1 MCSNEVPVN
10 MSNTYIKPIYNMKR
24 TLLASGLSLLMLP
37 AMAERAVD
45 VEIENSMAIP
55 SGDRMKFSADIVL
68 DALDL
73 KSNRQIF
80 LTPILEDGSGNTEV
94 LPAALVNGRAMQIAW
109 ERGTVKASDKYENGV
124 EVAVRRKNGKPQTI
138 SYNVAVPMQ
147 KWMWSP
153 TASVKW
159 MIDTCGCGHYNG
171 SVVKSDELLRL
182 NPAEKMRASYMV
194 PALAPLPVIKHEG
207 RARVQFEVN
216 KSVLHAE
223 PYVCRNGQPIDNRL
237 ELKTI
242 DDSIS
247 SALSNKNMEI
257 TKIRICG
264 YASPEGSYVG
274 NEKLSTDRSRSLADY
289 IADRYKLP
297 AGKSEYSA
305 VAENWEGFRQLVEED
320 TYLTAEQRESLL
332 ALIDRPAYG
341 PADYDAKEK
350 ELKTSPKYSGIYR
363 RIILPEW
370 FPQLRTTKFEIQT
383 QLKPLGDEEL
393 AEVIKTDP
401 EKMSL
406 NQMFR
411 VSKLYP
417 EGSPEFNE
425 VIDTMLKYYPDDEA
439 ANLNAAS
446 AALKAGDLQKAES
459 LLAKAGDSA
468 EAWNAR
474 GILASWK
481 GEMDEAR
488 ECFRKAG
495 ALSEAS
501 KNLEML
507 GK

>member
-1 MCSNEVPVN
+1 MITVKTAMKSIC
-10 MSNTYIKPIYNMKR
+10 NMKR
-24 TLLASGLSLLMLP
+24 IIIASGLSLCLLP
-37 AMAERAVD
+37 AMADGSFDVD
-45 VEIENSMAIP
+45 IENAMALP

-68 DALDL
+68 DDLKL

-80 LTPILEDGSGNTEV
+80 LTPILEDGEGNSEV

-109 ERGTVKASDKYENGV
+109 ERGTVSAGDRYENGV
-124 EVAVRRKNGKPQTI
+124 EVAVRRRNGKPQTI
-138 SYNVAVPMQ
+138 NYNVSVPMQ
-147 KWMWSP
+147 KWMWGR

-159 MIDTCGCGHYNG
+159 MIDTCGCGQYNG
-171 SVVKSDELLRL
+171 SVMKSDELLRL

-194 PALAPLPVIKHEG
+194 PALAPLPVVKHEG
-207 RARVQFEVN
+207 RARVQYEVN
-216 KSVLHAE
+216 QSVLHTG

-257 TKIRICG
+257 TKIKICG

-274 NEKLSTDRSRSLADY
+274 NEKLSTDRSRSLATY
-289 IADRYKLP
+289 IADRYRLP

-305 VAENWEGFRQLVEED
+305 VAENWEGFKKLVEED
-320 TYLTAEQRESLL
+320 KYLTPEQRASLL
-332 ALIDRPAYG
+332 ELIDRPAYG
-341 PADYDAKEK
+341 PADYDAKER
-350 ELKTSPKYSGIYR
+350 ELKTNPKYSGIYR
-363 RIILPEW
+363 KIILPEW

-383 QLKPLGDEEL
+383 QLKPLSDEEL
-393 AEVIKTDP
+393 AQVIKTDP
-401 EKMSL
+401 DKMSL

-425 VIDTMLKYYPDDEA
+425 VMDTMLKYYPDDEA

-446 AALKAGDLQKAES
+446 AALKGGDLQKAET
-459 LLAKAGDSA
+459 LLKKAGDSP

-488 ECFRKAG
+488 KFFKEAG

>member
-1 MCSNEVPVN
+1 
-10 MSNTYIKPIYNMKR
+10 MSKTAMKPICSMKR
-24 TLLASGLSLLMLP
+24 IILASGLSLFLLP
-37 AMAERAVD
+37 AMADGSFD

-68 DALDL
+68 DALKL

-80 LTPILEDGSGNTEV
+80 LTPVLEDGEGNSEV

-109 ERGTVKASDKYENGV
+109 ERGTVAATDKYENGV
-124 EVAVRRKNGKPQTI
+124 EVAVRRRNGKPQTI
-138 SYNVAVPMQ
+138 NYNVSVPMQ
-147 KWMWSP
+147 KWMWSR

-159 MIDTCGCGHYNG
+159 MIDTCGCGQYNG
-171 SVVKSDELLRL
+171 SVMKSDDLLRL
-182 NPAEKMRASYMV
+182 NPAENMRASYMI
-194 PALAPLPVIKHEG
+194 PALAPLPVIKHQG
-207 RARVQFEVN
+207 NARVQFEVN
-216 KSVLHAE
+216 QSVLHAE

-242 DDSIS
+242 DDSIT

-257 TKIRICG
+257 TKIKICG

-274 NEKLSTDRSRSLADY
+274 NEKLSTDRSRSLAVY
-289 IADRYKLP
+289 IADRYRLP
-297 AGKSEYSA
+297 AEKSEYSA
-305 VAENWEGFRQLVEED
+305 VAENWEGFKQLVEED
-320 TYLTAEQRESLL
+320 TYLTPEQRESLL

-341 PADYDAKEK
+341 PTDYDAKER

-363 RIILPEW
+363 KIILPEW

-383 QLKPLGDEEL
+383 QLKPLSDEEL
-393 AEVIKTDP
+393 AQVIKTDP

-411 VSKLYP
+411 VSKLYS

-446 AALKAGDLQKAES
+446 AALKAGDLQKAET
-459 LLAKAGDSA
+459 LLKKAGDSP
-468 EAWNAR
+468 EAMNAR
-474 GILASWK
+474 GILASWQ

-488 ECFRKAG
+488 KFFKEAG